1 MSQDTEHDLDF
12 LSPRDAALKRVG
24 SRKSYL
30 AQKIILLF
38 FIAFIVWALF
48 SDLHEVTKGTG
59 KVTSSTHLQTIS
71 NLEGGIV
78 KEILVRDDQIVSEG
92 QVLLRLDKTI
102 SQAKLTQDLENYY
115 RLLATSERLR
125 AQITN
130 RRAFIPSQELR
141 SFAPNL
147 VLQEQERFRSNG
159 MKKQN
164 EYSIGQ
170 RDLEIKQQELQETEA
185 KFKDAKRQRNFVKK
199 QIEIAE
205 PLAEKKIY
213 ARMDFIKL
221 KRDLAEQDSQINLLK
236 ANLRRQSVAI
246 KQARERLSQI
256 QIRFH
261 NEDLLEL
268 REVESRLAEARGAQI
283 ANRDRVSRTE
293 IRSPIKGTIRD
304 IKVRT
309 IGGVIQPGEA
319 IMDIVPLNDT
329 LIIEAQIPPSD
340 IGFIYEGM
348 PATVKVTAF
357 DSSTYGGLD
366 AIIEEISADTITDKR
381 DVTYYRVIL
390 RTKSNMLEK
399 DGKFYSILPGMQ
411 VEVDI
416 LTGQK
421 SILAYLMKPFT
432 RALQSAM
439 TER

>member
-1 MSQDTEHDLDF
+1 
-12 LSPRDAALKRVG
+12 
-24 SRKSYL
+24 
-30 AQKIILLF
+30 
-38 FIAFIVWALF
+38 
-48 SDLHEVTKGTG
+48 
-59 KVTSSTHLQTIS
+59 
-71 NLEGGIV
+71 
-78 KEILVRDDQIVSEG
+78 
-92 QVLLRLDKTI
+92 
-102 SQAKLTQDLENYY
+102 
-115 RLLATSERLR
+115 
-125 AQITN
+125 
-130 RRAFIPSQELR
+130 
-141 SFAPNL
+141 
-147 VLQEQERFRSNG
+147 
-159 MKKQN
+159 
-164 EYSIGQ
+164 
-170 RDLEIKQQELQETEA
+170 
-185 KFKDAKRQRNFVKK
+185 
-199 QIEIAE
+199 
-205 PLAEKKIY
+205 
-213 ARMDFIKL
+213 MDFIKL